1 MRSIALLAL
10 LAIGCGPSVETDCP
24 EGRDPDSGLPLG
36 KKCRDDYGLITEGDP
51 SVENGP
57 K

>member
-24 EGRDPDSGLPLG
+24 EGREPDSGLPIG